1 MILLNTYCHW
11 KIWVDWI
18 TTRQEKI
25 SQPQKWTFWKKC
37 PKIKKHYFSLMT
49 TFYNFALKIETSWAK
64 KVVKAILENW
74 NATNDDI
81 VYYIGLFILW

>member
-1 MILLNTYCHW
+1 
-11 KIWVDWI
+11 
-18 TTRQEKI
+18 
-25 SQPQKWTFWKKC
+25 
-37 PKIKKHYFSLMT
+37 MT